1 MTVKDMKGYLDK
13 FKETDLI
20 RVVAAY
26 DDGKEV
32 RLMNVLLFGAIKP
45 GEYNYPILLMRIK
58 DAEDEAAA
66 E

>member
-1 MTVKDMKGYLDK
+1 MTVKDLKGYLDN

-26 DDGKEV
+26 NDGKEV
-32 RLMNVLLFGAIKP
+32 RLMDVNFFGGIKP
-45 GEYNYPILLMRIK
+45 GKYNYPILLMQIK
-58 DAEDEAAA
+58 DAEDEEAA